1 LPAFRL
7 RPKDGALGGS
17 VDHRTLVLR
26 DSPFG
31 CAIEFCIKQN
41 VDRIMPSAE

>member
-1 LPAFRL
+1 LLALRL

-26 DSPFG
+26 YAALS
-31 CAIEFCIKQN
+31 ARVEFRIKQN
-41 VDRIMPSAE
+41 VDRIVPCAE